1 MGASRTTRQKIALF
15 QSCFSGL
22 ANVYGTYDPKT
33 SKVRQVKERVTG
45 KVLLHHLQGKQ
56 PYGVYLLVGDQTGAV
71 AVDFDEEDVLPPVK
85 FIQRARHYGVHAYL
99 ERSKSKGWHVWVFM
113 EFPAVAAAKARRVM
127 ATILTDIDTPDTE
140 IFPKQDRLGKGTFY
154 GNFINAP
161 LFGVLVPEGRTV
173 FVDPDQNFIP
183 YSNQWDFLESIRRVS
198 ESQLDEILEINGQS
212 QSEDEVYRKIG
223 TNKNSFDQNTFG
235 LPPCARNMLKTG
247 VVEYQ
252 RVACFRL
259 ALHLKKAGI
268 PQDVAVVALEAWANK
283 NRPRN
288 GKRILTISEITQQT
302 EYAYARE
309 YRGCGCEE
317 PAVKPYCHPH
327 ACPLRAP
334 RPNRNPPDQRQFI

>member
-127 ATILTDIDTPDTE
+127 KTILTDIETPDTE
-140 IFPKQDRLGKGTFY
+140 IFPKQDRLGKGTSY

-161 LFGVLVPEGRTV
+161 LFGALVPEGRTV
-173 FVDPDQNFIP
+173 FVDPEGDLMP
-183 YSNQWDFLESIRRVS
+183 YPNQWDFLESIRRVP
-198 ESQLDEILEINGQS
+198 ESCLDEILEINRIS
-212 QSEDEVYRKIG
+212 HSEDKDNRQADTIE
-223 TNKNSFDQNTFG
+223 SSPDQTTFG
-235 LPPCARNMLKTG
+235 LPPCARNMLATG
-247 VVEYQ
+247 VAEYQ

-268 PQDVAVVALEAWANK
+268 PQDLAVVALEAWATK

-288 GKRILTISEITQQT
+288 GKGILTEAEIAQQT

-317 PAVKPYCHPH
+317 PAVKPYCHPSG
-327 ACPLRAP
+327 CPLRAP
-334 RPNRNPPDQRQFI
+334 RPD